1 ALNNLYYSYI
11 FICYSCFFSIKL
23 TYTNS
28 ILNFII
34 DVNKFLQKSLI
45 INYIDCEEYF
55 MTVFDRVKE
64 LAKKQGIS
72 IVELEEKLGFGRN
85 SLYSW
90 KKKTPNGDRLS
101 KVADYFGVTTDYLL
115 GRTETPQFTSKDER
129 DIQKK
134 LTEMIDGLSDDSSLA
149 YLNNGGTE
157 IDEEDAELIRSALER
172 TLRRSKLLA
181 KEKFTPKK
189 YRK

>member
-1 ALNNLYYSYI
+1 
-11 FICYSCFFSIKL
+11 
-23 TYTNS
+23 
-28 ILNFII
+28 
-34 DVNKFLQKSLI
+34 
-45 INYIDCEEYF
+45 

-90 KKKTPNGDRLS
+90 KKKTPNWDRLS

-115 GRTETPQFTSKDER
+115 GRTETPQFTSKDEK

-157 IDEEDAELIRSALER
+157 IDEEDAELIKSALER

>member
-1 ALNNLYYSYI
+1 
-11 FICYSCFFSIKL
+11 
-23 TYTNS
+23 
-28 ILNFII
+28 
-34 DVNKFLQKSLI
+34 
-45 INYIDCEEYF
+45 

-64 LAKKQGIS
+64 LAQKQGIS

-90 KKKTPNGDRLS
+90 KTKTPNGDRLS

>member
-1 ALNNLYYSYI
+1 MTTFEI
-11 FICYSCFFSIKL
+11 IKKL
-23 TYTNS
+23 AKQHDKS
-28 ILNFII
+28 LQQVAEDLNFSKNLFYRWKTS
-34 DVNKFLQKSLI
+34 DPKAK
-45 INYIDCEEYF
+45 D
-55 MTVFDRVKE
+55 
-64 LAKKQGIS
+64 LA
-72 IVELEEKLGFGRN
+72 
-85 SLYSW
+85 
-90 KKKTPNGDRLS
+90 

-115 GRTETPQFTSKDER
+115 GRTKTPQFTSKDER

-134 LTEMIDGLSDDSSLA
+134 LTEMINGLSDDSSLA

>member
-1 ALNNLYYSYI
+1 MQSTYER
-11 FICYSCFFSIKL
+11 IKL
-23 TYTNS
+23 
-28 ILNFII
+28 LAE
-34 DVNKFLQKSLI
+34 KQK
-45 INYIDCEEYF
+45 
-55 MTVFDRVKE
+55 
-64 LAKKQGIS
+64 IS
-72 IVELEEKLGFGRN
+72 IRKVEEDLGFGNGTLNRWRKN
-85 SLYSW
+85 
-90 KKKTPNGDRLS
+90 TPGADKLS

-115 GRTETPQFTSKDER
+115 DRTETPQFTSKDER